1 MDPLTIGIGIAI
13 SILVGGGSLG
23 VSLKCR
29 HNDRRFLET
38 QFNQLSQKQQVMERE
53 LDVVKSETGTY
64 IHNDTPQERK
74 ETDPYYYQHS
84 PSEQTQYQRPVR
96 SNWKKIKQKFGNQN

>member
-1 MDPLTIGIGIAI
+1 
-13 SILVGGGSLG
+13 
-23 VSLKCR
+23 
-29 HNDRRFLET
+29 
-38 QFNQLSQKQQVMERE
+38 MERE

-96 SNWKKIKQKFGNQN
+96 SNWKKLNKNSEIKTKKRLKEMRIIPN